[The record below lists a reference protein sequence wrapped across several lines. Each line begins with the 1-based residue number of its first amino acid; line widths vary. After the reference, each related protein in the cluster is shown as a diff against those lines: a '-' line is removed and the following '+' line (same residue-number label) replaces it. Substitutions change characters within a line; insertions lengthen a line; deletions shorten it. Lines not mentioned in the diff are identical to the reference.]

1 MFLGDIHEVP
11 AVRRDIGAV
20 GVGWVGQTPVTRAVE
35 PYAMKLEFH
44 MIVAGTRGVSDE
56 SVLFVDLEDLS
67 DVGVMIG
74 KLRDLPAVEVVEI

>member
-1 MFLGDIHEVP
+1 
-11 AVRRDIGAV
+11 
-20 GVGWVGQTPVTRAVE
+20 
-35 PYAMKLEFH
+35 
-44 MIVAGTRGVSDE
+44 MIVAGTRGVPDE